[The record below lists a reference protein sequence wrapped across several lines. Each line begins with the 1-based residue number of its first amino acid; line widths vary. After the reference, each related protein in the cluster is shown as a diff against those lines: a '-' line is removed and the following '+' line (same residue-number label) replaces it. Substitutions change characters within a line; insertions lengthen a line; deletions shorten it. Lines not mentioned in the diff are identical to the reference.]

1 MVGAYGTK
9 IRIVGGSSLL
19 ALGIFLKFSQS
30 RCVGMFEVNVE
41 AAGDMVDK
49 SRAGVAE
56 DQVPF
61 VLFWEGALA
70 NIGAADG

>member
-1 MVGAYGTK
+1 MVGAYRTE

-19 ALGIFLKFSQS
+19 ALCIFLKLSQS
-30 RCVGMFEVNVE
+30 GCVGMIEVNVE
-41 AAGDMVDK
+41 AAGDMVDE
-49 SRAGVAE
+49 SRAGVAK